1 LRETLADMHYRFA
14 SSIGF
19 LLVPHRNDIKVK
31 FQMKKIVLFI
41 LTALFSGSVSAQYKP
56 TDQGSSLNFTI
67 KNFGFDVTGKF
78 TGVQGD
84 ITFDPANLST
94 ANFDVS
100 IDGSS
105 VNTDNSLRDS
115 HLRGESYFDVKNY
128 PRIHFVSTKVTG
140 GKSGAFVITG
150 KLTIKKQTKVIS
162 FPFSATASADGYQ
175 FKGTFN
181 INRKDFDVGGTS
193 TVSNE
198 LEVSLNILA
207 KNS

>member
-1 LRETLADMHYRFA
+1 
-14 SSIGF
+14 
-19 LLVPHRNDIKVK
+19 
-31 FQMKKIVLFI
+31 MKKTILFI
-41 LTALFSGSVSAQYKP
+41 LTTLISGSVLAQYKP

-67 KNFGFDVTGKF
+67 KNFGIETTGKF
-78 TGVQGD
+78 TGLQGD
-84 ITFDPANLST
+84 ITFDPTNPAA

-100 IDGSS
+100 IDAAS
-105 VNTDNSLRDS
+105 VNTDNSLRDG

-128 PRIHFVSTKVTG
+128 PRIHFVSTLVTS

-162 FPFSATASADGYQ
+162 FPFSATPSNDGYI

-193 TVSNE
+193 TISNN
-198 LEVSLNILA
+198 LDVSLNILA
-207 KNS
+207 KKNQL